1 MHHKDEHGLMMVTA
15 TKQKRNCLQQKIL
28 ISKRQSLVVNCGGQE
43 EGYIGGQRTG
53 SGYEGSFKAGESQ
66 I

>member
-28 ISKRQSLVVNCGGQE
+28 ISKRQSLVVNCGGLE
-43 EGYIGGQRTG
+43 EGYRGPEDRKWI
-53 SGYEGSFKAGESQ
+53 
-66 I
+66 